1 MSRRTI
7 RLLLSAV
14 LLWACARDEPEFLP
28 PAASPGQLVERARFV
43 RWTYLASVAERERLR
58 IARGVHVGEPL
69 PIDPGWRFERRRP
82 LDTQGVEERLVEGRE
97 KRWIEAPGCVPPPV
111 PIQMHPYVVGPEA
124 IRSLRDGE
132 YPPGFEHEVQGVVIV
147 RAEITKEGRA
157 RVVEVL
163 KGLPLGLTTASV
175 RAVERSEWLP
185 ALLCGQP
192 VDVYYNLTINY
203 RRKDRLQASGSAG
216 G

>member
-1 MSRRTI
+1 MSRTSI
-7 RLLLSAV
+7 LLLLTAV
-14 LLWACARDEPEFLP
+14 LLCACARAEPEYLP
-28 PAASPGQLVERARFV
+28 PAASPSQLVERARFA
-43 RWTYLASVAERERLR
+43 RWTYLASVAERERQR
-58 IARGVHVGEPL
+58 IERGVHVGEPL

-82 LDTQGVEERLVEGRE
+82 LDAQGVEERLAEGRE
-97 KRWIEAPGCVPPPV
+97 KRWIEAPRCVPPPV
-111 PIQMHPYVVGPEA
+111 PISMHPYVVGPEA
-124 IRSLRDGE
+124 IRSLRNGE
-132 YPPGFEHEVQGVVIV
+132 YPPGFEHDVQGVVIV

-192 VDVYYNLTINY
+192 VDIYLNLTIQY
-203 RRKDRLQASGSAG
+203 RLCDRPRP
-216 G
+216 